1 MHKQHEDQPS
11 NELPNL
17 STWHRV
23 PVGGTIPKNTPY
35 AHDHGGSLTVV
46 LNGYHR
52 DVTAYGGDSIRYYT
66 EHPITP
72 PLPTEEGA
80 TIMVSYNNEWPPH
93 VLLTRKAGHW
103 VNRYGTRWN
112 VDQIHAWAP
121 VTIGET
127 VVMP

>member
-1 MHKQHEDQPS
+1 MAN

-17 STWHRV
+17 STWHPV
-23 PVGGTIPKNTPY
+23 PLGATIPADTPY
-35 AHDHGGSLTVV
+35 AYAYGDGLTVE
-46 LNGYHR
+46 LGGYPSAITVTR
-52 DVTAYGGDSIRYYT
+52 DDCSHYT
-66 EHPITP
+66 EHPVTP

-80 TIMVSYNNEWPPH
+80 TIAASYNEWPPH
-93 VLLTRKAGHW
+93 ILLTRKAGHW

-127 VVMP
+127 VVVRP

>member
-1 MHKQHEDQPS
+1 MS
-11 NELPNL
+11 NNELPNL

-23 PVGGTIPKNTPY
+23 PVGATIPAGVPY
-35 AHDHGGSLTVV
+35 AYAYEGGLRVE
-46 LNGYHR
+46 LGGYSC
-52 DVTAYGGDSIRYYT
+52 DTYVSNNRYYT

-80 TIMVSYNNEWPPH
+80 TIAASYNEWPPH
-93 VLLTRKAGHW
+93 ILLTRKAGHW

-127 VVMP
+127 VVVRP